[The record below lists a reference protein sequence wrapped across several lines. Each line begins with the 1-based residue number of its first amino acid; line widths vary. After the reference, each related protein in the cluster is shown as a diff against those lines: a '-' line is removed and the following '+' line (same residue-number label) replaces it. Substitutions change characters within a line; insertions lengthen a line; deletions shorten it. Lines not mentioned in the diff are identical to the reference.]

1 MTQCECES
9 WWVGYVWHQVG
20 TKTQEMLNVTSL
32 LKLAQMLWVRVGEW
46 VMLSWAVLV
55 AGW

>member
-1 MTQCECES
+1 M
-9 WWVGYVWHQVG
+9 GYVWHQVG